1 METCPR
7 VVKGQFSP
15 QVLVLAACLPYFSSL
30 IAGKTSATSGS
41 NGQGGVV
48 SKGETPTAQ
57 TATGLFECSSSSFT
71 TCLETNSSAAYVSEI
86 DATTDDSVRLGCRE
100 GGHSPGSLFSVQKS
114 NHTAVQCLTKKHKA
128 LGFYH

>member
-1 METCPR
+1 MRYNGNLSPR

-41 NGQGGVV
+41 NGQGGGGVVV

-71 TCLETNSSAAYVSEI
+71 TCLETNSSAAYVSQI
-86 DATTDDSVRLGCRE
+86 DAAADDDVRLGCRDDTRRARYT
-100 GGHSPGSLFSVQKS
+100 L
-114 NHTAVQCLTKKHKA
+114 C
-128 LGFYH
+128 